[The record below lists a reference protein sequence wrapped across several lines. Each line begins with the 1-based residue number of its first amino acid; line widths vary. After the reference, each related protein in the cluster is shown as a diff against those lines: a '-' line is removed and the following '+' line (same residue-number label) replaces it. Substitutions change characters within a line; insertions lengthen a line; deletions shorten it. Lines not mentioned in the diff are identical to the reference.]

1 VKLKSEAKSR
11 ISPNRCSRCYGRRLT
26 SKALYETAPMD
37 LKCKKKTTERVYAKQ
52 KVKQI
57 RVVALWTDPERLTP
71 NIDTDWPLAWRVT
84 C

>member
-1 VKLKSEAKSR
+1 MAAGSQAKLCMRLRQWTSNAK
-11 ISPNRCSRCYGRRLT
+11 N
-26 SKALYETAPMD
+26 
-37 LKCKKKTTERVYAKQ
+37 TERVYAKQ